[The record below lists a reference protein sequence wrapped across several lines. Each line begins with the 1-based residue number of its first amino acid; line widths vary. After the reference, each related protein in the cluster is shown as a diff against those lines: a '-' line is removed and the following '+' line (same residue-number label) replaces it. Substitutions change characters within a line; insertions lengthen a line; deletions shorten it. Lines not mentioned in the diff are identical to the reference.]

1 MMSASIKP
9 FMSSDDMLN
18 VVMASVVAP
27 YFLECRHDESRGATF
42 LFR

>member
-1 MMSASIKP
+1 MMSVKNKP
-9 FMSSDDMLN
+9 FMPSANMLN
-18 VVMASVVAP
+18 VVTASVAAP